1 MTPDIRAASRLTS
14 DSTRVMWFDVGQVP
28 EYSAD
33 RPIDAE
39 RLMHPPFD
47 RCAICGRDAD
57 GDLFVLTTTAG
68 HNSLAIAGLT
78 RARAGIVYMDAF
90 AIMRLEDGSL
100 ALHRAS
106 DETQARAAVV
116 MVDEWLTRLDTSGL
130 SGYQP
135 VITEHP
141 INRERMRKG
150 KRPMHY
156 TWRTVVVQPSRP
168 STPQGGTHAS
178 PRAHDR
184 RGHWRRHPG
193 GKLVWVKSCRVG
205 DESAGAVFK
214 DYRIPHGSDIHKT
227 PPRHH

>member
-14 DSTRVMWFDVGQVP
+14 DPTRVMWFDVGQVP

-33 RPIDAE
+33 RPVDAE

-135 VITEHP
+135 VIL
-141 INRERMRKG
+141 I
-150 KRPMHY
+150 RPLC
-156 TWRTVVVQPSRP
+156 T
-168 STPQGGTHAS
+168 
-178 PRAHDR
+178 
-184 RGHWRRHPG
+184 
-193 GKLVWVKSCRVG
+193 
-205 DESAGAVFK
+205 
-214 DYRIPHGSDIHKT
+214 
-227 PPRHH
+227 